1 MSLPSA
7 VRRLAREV
15 PLLDDLGLLLGAGRG
30 PADGHHQ
37 HRTRAAVLPHRAPA
51 VSLAAPYPDTAVEN
65 ESPPVAC
72 SLGQSGLAQR
82 TERWQALYARALSQ
96 KSATRRGLRL
106 VFDARPGVADE
117 LEALAAL
124 ERECCAFATWSV
136 RAEDAELTLEISGDS
151 EEAVAAVRSMF
162 ATLR

>member
-1 MSLPSA
+1 VGSG
-7 VRRLAREV
+7 
-15 PLLDDLGLLLGAGRG
+15 DLWFFHVGQFQDHGA
-30 PADGHHQ
+30 ADSRHQ
-37 HRTRAAVLPHRAPA
+37 HRTHAPALPHRAHA
-51 VSLAAPYPDTAVEN
+51 VSSAAPYPDTTMEN
-65 ESPPVAC
+65 ESPPAAC

-96 KSATRRGLRL
+96 KSATQRGLRL

-136 RAEDAELTLEISGDS
+136 RAGDTELTLEISGDS
-151 EEAVAAVRSMF
+151 EEAVAAVQSMF